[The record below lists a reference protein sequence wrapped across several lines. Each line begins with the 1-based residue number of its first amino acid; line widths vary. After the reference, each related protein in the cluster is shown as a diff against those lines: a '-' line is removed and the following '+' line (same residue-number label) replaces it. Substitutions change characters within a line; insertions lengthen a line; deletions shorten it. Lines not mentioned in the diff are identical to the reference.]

1 MRSAAPASHARN
13 LGSEVATSIP
23 SFTSAPLAMGGQQGA
38 PLPQLS
44 GLAHA
49 YGALY
54 EGLNAGIADTPRS
67 PPDEA
72 AAAAPTAGN
81 GSVFSMQLGSSMAL
95 PAPLTLPPPLG
106 LPQMMRPHLLM
117 QGECS
122 RVVEAFT
129 ACAACSPSLAA
140 LAGRLLPLERNQR
153 FIVPLNYQRICL

>member
-1 MRSAAPASHARN
+1 M
-13 LGSEVATSIP
+13 ATSIP